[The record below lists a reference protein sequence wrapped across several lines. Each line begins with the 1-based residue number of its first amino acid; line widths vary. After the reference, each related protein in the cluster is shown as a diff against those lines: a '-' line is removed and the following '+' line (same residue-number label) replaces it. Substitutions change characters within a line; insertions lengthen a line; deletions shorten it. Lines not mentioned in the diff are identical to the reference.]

1 MSIRKELFGKTSK
14 GEDVFIFTLENA
26 NGTIA
31 KISTLGAVLVSLFT
45 KDREGKFCDIVLGY
59 DEVSNMKRINLDLGL
74 RLEEM
79 RIELEML
86 LFL

>member
-26 NGTIA
+26 NGTIT

-59 DEVSNMKRINLDLGL
+59 DESNMKRINLDLGL